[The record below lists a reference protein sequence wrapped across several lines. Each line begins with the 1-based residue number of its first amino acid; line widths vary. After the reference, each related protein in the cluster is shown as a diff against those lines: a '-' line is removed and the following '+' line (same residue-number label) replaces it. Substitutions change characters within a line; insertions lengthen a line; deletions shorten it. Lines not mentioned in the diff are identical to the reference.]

1 MSASLADLIFGTYRR
16 DVLALLL
23 LHPEQALHVR
33 EIGRLTG
40 KVPGTL
46 LRELNRLSDAG
57 VLTRKTVGNQVQF
70 QADPSCPIFDDLRN
84 ILRKTAGVAD
94 LLKEAL
100 VTLGKQVQIA
110 FVFGSVARGEETS
123 RSDIDVLTIGTASLE
138 SVVKVLAPLQAQLQR
153 EINPVVISKREAHA
167 KLLARDR
174 FMSRIA
180 LEPKMF
186 LIGTEDDFAELAEN
200 RAA

>member
-1 MSASLADLIFGTYRR
+1 MSASLADLIFGAYRR

-23 LHPEQALHVR
+23 LHPERALHVR

-46 LRELNRLSDAG
+46 LRELNRLADAG
-57 VLTRKTVGNQVQF
+57 ILTRKTVGNQVQF
-70 QADPSCPIFDDLRN
+70 QADPSCPIFEDLRN
-84 ILRKTAGVAD
+84 ILRKTAGIAD
-94 LLKEAL
+94 LLREAL
-100 VTLGKQVQIA
+100 ATLGKKVQIA
-110 FVFGSVARGEETS
+110 FVFGSIARGEETS
-123 RSDIDVLTIGTASLE
+123 RSDIDVLVIGTASLE
-138 SVVKVLAPLQAQLQR
+138 SVVKVLAPLQARLQR
-153 EINPVVISKREAHA
+153 EINPVVASKREIHS

-186 LIGTEDDFAELAEN
+186 LIGTEDDFAELAED